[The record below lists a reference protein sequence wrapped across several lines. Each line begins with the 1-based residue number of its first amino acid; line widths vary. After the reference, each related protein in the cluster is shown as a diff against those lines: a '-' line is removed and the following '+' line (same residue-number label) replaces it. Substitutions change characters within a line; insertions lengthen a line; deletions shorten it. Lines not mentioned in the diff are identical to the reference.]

1 MTVLAN
7 IQKIFEKLNQYQE
20 ILKKLKQDGN
30 CFGNHTYSH
39 KWLSKEKKKKIKKEI
54 ENTNQVIEDTL
65 NYKVR
70 YFRPAYGAIN
80 KTVRKLTDLDIIFWN
95 IDSQDWKVKNS
106 KQIAYNIINHAKDE
120 GIILMHDMYSRSVN
134 ALKIFIPYLQKSIVM
149 NQNKKNPYLK
159 GQLYASLLFLLLL
172 SVSILILYN
181 EYRVQQ
187 NQKPLFS
194 KKTAININLINRLLI
209 FFISLYYVYVD
220 YQWNQK
226 KEDTSC
232 ISLSLLSSII
242 TSIATVIVLYLAYV
256 AYMSND
262 RSLISENDLL

>member
-1 MTVLAN
+1 MKKVVFFFVFFLFLSPCFGKEIDINKKVIALTFDDGPSKYTKDIREVLN
-7 IQKIFEKLNQYQE
+7 TYKINATFFLVGNKVNQYQE

-39 KWLSKEKKKKIKKEI
+39 KWLSKEKKQTIKKEI

-134 ALKIFIPYLQKSIVM
+134 ALKIFIPYLQTKGYQFVTIEELEEI
-149 NQNKKNPYLK
+149 KKMRKKINSY
-159 GQLYASLLFLLLL
+159 
-172 SVSILILYN
+172 
-181 EYRVQQ
+181 E
-187 NQKPLFS
+187 S
-194 KKTAININLINRLLI
+194 K
-209 FFISLYYVYVD
+209 
-220 YQWNQK
+220 
-226 KEDTSC
+226 
-232 ISLSLLSSII
+232 
-242 TSIATVIVLYLAYV
+242 
-256 AYMSND
+256 
-262 RSLISENDLL
+262 